1 MCIIGF
7 LIILILI
14 FILIFIS
21 RVFLNIIKKIII
33 YRNKIKTNN
42 IIKITDEWFDLLIKK
57 DKNLLYNMFF
67 KKNTIIVKLQ
77 KETKKNINY
86 CLEYFIKIPKTKI
99 LKREYNISKVSDNV
113 YINTVFTSWEIKNNL
128 YNEILNLKII
138 FIFKNNLIFELHFS
152 EI

>member
-77 KETKKNINY
+77 KETKKNIK
-86 CLEYFIKIPKTKI
+86 L
-99 LKREYNISKVSDNV
+99 LLR
-113 YINTVFTSWEIKNNL
+113 
-128 YNEILNLKII
+128 I
-138 FIFKNNLIFELHFS
+138 FY
-152 EI
+152 